1 MKFLKLLFIAIF
13 LSTALPLFALSAD
26 ENYINVLCYH
36 RFKERKLSEVKNKQ
50 LGDIYSITPRLFE
63 AHMQFLKDN
72 GYKVISMTQY
82 LRIVEAKEE
91 IPVKTVVISIDDGYK
106 SVKEQAYPIL
116 KKFNYPSIAFLY
128 SNFLPGGRNALTTED
143 VKELLSEGLMEFGSH
158 SQTHPILTKR
168 GKMTDEQYCD
178 FLINEIINSKKY
190 LEKKLG
196 VTIDTIGYP
205 YGAYSKE
212 IEKVLA
218 YAGYKAGF
226 SVVPSYNTKETDR
239 YALKRTMIYN
249 STTVEKLKAILEIKP
264 IKIKAI
270 YPQDGDIITDAMPV
284 LKAIIQE
291 DAEINTATIKF
302 TMGRVV
308 LKDSVYDSKTKT
320 LSYEYNKPLSKGVH
334 IAGIKAI
341 DMSGFDHEY
350 EWLII
355 VGKPIAKGVLEKA
368 LLNSMVVKEK

>member
-13 LSTALPLFALSAD
+13 LSTALPFFVLSAD

-50 LGDIYSITPRLFE
+50 LGDIYSITPKLFE
-63 AHMQFLKDN
+63 AHMQFLQDN

-82 LRIVEAKEE
+82 LNILDGQEE
-91 IPVKTVVISIDDGYK
+91 IPAKTVVISIDDGYK

-116 KKFNYPSIAFLY
+116 KKFNYPSISFLY
-128 SNFLPGGRNALTTED
+128 SSFLPGGRNALSVED
-143 VKELLSEGLMEFGSH
+143 VKQLQSEGLMEFGSH

-168 GKMTDEQYCD
+168 GKKTDKQYCD

-196 VTIDTIGYP
+196 FPIDTIAYP

-212 IEKVLA
+212 IETVLA
-218 YAGYKAGF
+218 HAGYKAGF
-226 SVVPSYNTKETDR
+226 SVVPSYNTKDTDK

-264 IKIKAI
+264 IKINVV
-270 YPQDGDIITDAMPV
+270 YPSDGVIITDAKPTLNAV
-284 LKAIIQE
+284 LQE

-302 TMGRVV
+302 TMGRVI

-320 LSYEYNKPLSKGVH
+320 LNYEYDKPLSKGVH

-341 DMSGFDHEY
+341 DMAGFDHEY

-355 VGKPIAKGVLEKA
+355 VGEPIAKGVLEKV